1 MKTKRDWDALVIELV
16 SIAKEKQ
23 VLITE
28 RDELAVQLDNLD
40 CENAGF
46 RDEVTELDTLRIA
59 ISGYRAENSM
69 LSDENRKFARYL
81 RELGYT
87 TTEIDN
93 IAKGFDL

>member
-1 MKTKRDWDALVIELV
+1 MGYNMKTKRDWDALVIELV

-23 VLITE
+23 GLKE
-28 RDELAVQLDNLD
+28 
-40 CENAGF
+40 ENA
-46 RDEVTELDTLRIA
+46 
-59 ISGYRAENSM
+59 M
-69 LSDENRKFARYL
+69 LADENIKFARYM

>member
-23 VLITE
+23 GLKE
-28 RDELAVQLDNLD
+28 
-40 CENAGF
+40 ENA
-46 RDEVTELDTLRIA
+46 
-59 ISGYRAENSM
+59 M
-69 LSDENRKFARYL
+69 LADENRKFARYL

>member
-23 VLITE
+23 GLKE
-28 RDELAVQLDNLD
+28 
-40 CENAGF
+40 ENA
-46 RDEVTELDTLRIA
+46 
-59 ISGYRAENSM
+59 M
-69 LSDENRKFARYL
+69 LADENIKFARYL
-81 RELGYT
+81 RELGYN